1 MIASKVESHN
11 VITDVSPARQWAT
24 TMMPGRVRY
33 PPTLRNGLIA
43 PSNKYVR
50 ISTDL
55 ALPEQIAMKLTT
67 MKILK
72 KFKNRKHKFL
82 KFIFKFVGKQEMEF
96 LDINL
101 TKDSIIFCSMLFTVP
116 FTDGF

>member
-1 MIASKVESHN
+1 VIASKVESHN

-50 ISTDL
+50 TSTDL
-55 ALPEQIAMKLTT
+55 RVSNEIENNETSR
-67 MKILK
+67 K
-72 KFKNRKHKFL
+72 KTGSE
-82 KFIFKFVGKQEMEF
+82 I
-96 LDINL
+96 
-101 TKDSIIFCSMLFTVP
+101 
-116 FTDGF
+116 